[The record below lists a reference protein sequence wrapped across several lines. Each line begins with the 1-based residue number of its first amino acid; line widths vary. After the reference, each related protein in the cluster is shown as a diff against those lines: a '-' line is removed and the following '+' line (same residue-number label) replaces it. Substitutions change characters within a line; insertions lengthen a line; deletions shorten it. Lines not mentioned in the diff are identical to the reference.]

1 MATSLRGFAPPRADD
16 AVLSEIVQRIVAL
29 YRPERVYLFG
39 STARGDA
46 GPDSDYDLLVIVPD
60 DTPAELRRAGPAY
73 LALWDLGVGADVVIY
88 TKTAFE
94 RRVGAKSS
102 LPATVMREGKLV
114 YGA

>member
-1 MATSLRGFAPPRADD
+1 MGRILGIRCADD
-16 AVLSEIVQRIVAL
+16 AILREIVGKVVAV

-60 DTPAELRRAGPAY
+60 DTPPELRRAGPAY

-88 TKTAFE
+88 TKTAFD
-94 RRVGAKSS
+94 RRVDVKAS